1 MTIRVEDG
9 LLRLLLLI
17 IRLLF
22 LSFLIIVQVWSNSSA
37 SDVAHVC
44 VVVVE
49 LSSDGKAICKYANK
63 YCFNIIHKYV

>member
-17 IRLLF
+17 IRLLL
-22 LSFLIIVQVWSNSSA
+22 LSFLIIVQVIA
-37 SDVAHVC
+37 SC
-44 VVVVE
+44 LCVE

-63 YCFNIIHKYV
+63 YCLILYINMYNALIYYLIV